1 MLRNS
6 ATFPHAGSRAFLAPD
21 ADPVRILR
29 HNADGTAFVTMLPVA
44 HDPRRHLDAAANRTV
59 DAKDLF
65 ETAQLVPLPTANRR
79 TRKALASSSAAVGRR
94 KVA

>member
-29 HNADGTAFVTMLPVA
+29 HNADGTVFVTMLPVA

-65 ETAQLVPLPTANRR
+65 ETAQLLPLPKAKRR
-79 TRKALASSSAAVGRR
+79 KTPASSSKAVGG
-94 KVA
+94 KKAA